1 MEFGD
6 ILRQLRL
13 ERGLSQ
19 DQLAALLGTPKLALA
34 NSLIDAFIMRM
45 GLAWLLAAPL
55 GCGFIG
61 IYAAQA
67 AAPVPPALI
76 GFAYLRLWARGNSP
90 EKRLP

>member
-1 MEFGD
+1 MDDKTSE
-6 ILRQLRL
+6 QLPAVL
-13 ERGLSQ
+13 AFAQ
-19 DQLAALLGTPKLALA
+19 DVSDV
-34 NSLIDAFIMRM
+34 SLIDAFIMRM
-45 GLAWLLAAPL
+45 GLAWLLSAPL

-67 AAPVPPALI
+67 AAQAPPALI